1 MVHRVLILGGGFAG
15 LYAARNLQRLMG
27 KKAAIEVVNRENY
40 FVFQPLLPEVAGGA
54 ISAVNAVSPLRFLTR
69 EIFIRKAEVD
79 SINPEAQTV
88 TVFQGVQRRPTV
100 LEYDHL
106 IIALGSG
113 SDLTRTP
120 GLSEH
125 AFTMKTLSDARRLR
139 AHVIERLE
147 HADITRL
154 PEVKKGALT
163 FTVIGGGFSGIETVG
178 EIKELIDRSLRY
190 YPNINASEIRVVVL
204 EFAVRILNEM
214 PESLAAYAQNK
225 LNERGIE
232 VQLGVGVAEATGTQ
246 LVTTTGEVIDTRT
259 IVATIGNTPAPVVA
273 KMPLTLEQGR
283 ILVRRDF
290 RADGFE
296 NIWAIGDC
304 ALIPMTDTAS
314 AREDFAPPTAQFAVR
329 EAKHLAQNVVAALQ
343 NQNLKKFHYSSKGSL
358 ASLGAGRG
366 VAEVYGIKLTGRLA
380 WLLWRVYYISFLP
393 GMQTR
398 ISVLWNWL
406 MDGFSPRSVVQINSE
421 KPQDARYVLYRAGD
435 RIYENG
441 ARSDGFYTIASGS
454 VEITGID
461 PETGEET
468 SRVLIAG
475 DHFGERLLIGATR
488 RIATAVAIEDTKVLV
503 LTRDEFLK
511 LAEGLPF
518 FRTYFETHLQNSGLG
533 SIEAE
538 NRDRAL

>member
-113 SDLTRTP
+113 SDLTRTL

-204 EFAVRILNEM
+204 EFADRILNEM

-225 LNERGIE
+225 LNQRGIE

>member
-204 EFAVRILNEM
+204 EFADRILNEM

-225 LNERGIE
+225 LNQRGIE

-518 FRTYFETHLQNSGLG
+518 FRAYFETHLQNSGLG

-538 NRDRAL
+538 NRDRVL

>member
-190 YPNINASEIRVVVL
+190 YPNIIASEIRVVVL
-204 EFAVRILNEM
+204 EFADRILNEM

-225 LNERGIE
+225 LNQRGIE

-533 SIEAE
+533 SIKVE

>member
-163 FTVIGGGFSGIETVG
+163 FTVFGF
-178 EIKELIDRSLRY
+178 
-190 YPNINASEIRVVVL
+190 
-204 EFAVRILNEM
+204 FFF
-214 PESLAAYAQNK
+214 
-225 LNERGIE
+225 
-232 VQLGVGVAEATGTQ
+232 
-246 LVTTTGEVIDTRT
+246 VI
-259 IVATIGNTPAPVVA
+259 
-273 KMPLTLEQGR
+273 
-283 ILVRRDF
+283 
-290 RADGFE
+290 
-296 NIWAIGDC
+296 
-304 ALIPMTDTAS
+304 
-314 AREDFAPPTAQFAVR
+314 
-329 EAKHLAQNVVAALQ
+329 
-343 NQNLKKFHYSSKGSL
+343 Y
-358 ASLGAGRG
+358 
-366 VAEVYGIKLTGRLA
+366 
-380 WLLWRVYYISFLP
+380 
-393 GMQTR
+393 
-398 ISVLWNWL
+398 
-406 MDGFSPRSVVQINSE
+406 SVV
-421 KPQDARYVLYRAGD
+421 
-435 RIYENG
+435 
-441 ARSDGFYTIASGS
+441 
-454 VEITGID
+454 
-461 PETGEET
+461 
-468 SRVLIAG
+468 
-475 DHFGERLLIGATR
+475 
-488 RIATAVAIEDTKVLV
+488 
-503 LTRDEFLK
+503 
-511 LAEGLPF
+511 
-518 FRTYFETHLQNSGLG
+518 
-533 SIEAE
+533 
-538 NRDRAL
+538 

>member
-204 EFAVRILNEM
+204 EFAHRILSEM

-225 LNERGIE
+225 LNQRGIE

-304 ALIPMTDTAS
+304 AFIPMTETAS
-314 AREDFAPPTAQFAVR
+314 DREDFAPPTAQFAVR

-461 PETGEET
+461 PETGEEK

-538 NRDRAL
+538 NRDGAL

>member
-204 EFAVRILNEM
+204 EFADRILNEM

-225 LNERGIE
+225 LNQRGIE

-296 NIWAIGDC
+296 NIWAIGDS
-304 ALIPMTDTAS
+304 LIPMTDTAS

>member
-204 EFAVRILNEM
+204 EFSERILNEM

-225 LNERGIE
+225 LNQRGIE

-304 ALIPMTDTAS
+304 ASIPMTDTAS

>member
-204 EFAVRILNEM
+204 EFADRILNEM

-225 LNERGIE
+225 LNQRGIE

-343 NQNLKKFHYSSKGSL
+343 NQNLKTFHYSSKGSL

>member
-113 SDLTRTP
+113 SDLSRTI

-204 EFAVRILNEM
+204 EFADRILNEM

-225 LNERGIE
+225 LNQRGIE

-304 ALIPMTDTAS
+304 ALIPMTETAS
-314 AREDFAPPTAQFAVR
+314 DREDFAPPTAQFAVR

-343 NQNLKKFHYSSKGSL
+343 NRSLKNFHYSSKGSL

-393 GMQTR
+393 GTQTR

-461 PETGEET
+461 PATGEET
-468 SRVLIAG
+468 SRVLNAG
-475 DHFGERLLIGATR
+475 EHFGERLLIGATR

-518 FRTYFETHLQNSGLG
+518 FRAYFETHLQNSGLG

>member
-204 EFAVRILNEM
+204 EFADRILNEM

-225 LNERGIE
+225 LNQRGIE

-304 ALIPMTDTAS
+304 ALIPMTETAS
-314 AREDFAPPTAQFAVR
+314 DREDFAPPTAQFAVR

-343 NQNLKKFHYSSKGSL
+343 NQNLKTFHYSSKGSL

-518 FRTYFETHLQNSGLG
+518 FRAYFETHLQNSGLG

-538 NRDRAL
+538 NRDRVL

>member
-113 SDLTRTP
+113 SDLTRTL

-204 EFAVRILNEM
+204 EFADRILNEM

>member
-204 EFAVRILNEM
+204 EFADRILNEM

-225 LNERGIE
+225 LNQRGIE

-435 RIYENG
+435 RIYEKG

-533 SIEAE
+533 SIKVE